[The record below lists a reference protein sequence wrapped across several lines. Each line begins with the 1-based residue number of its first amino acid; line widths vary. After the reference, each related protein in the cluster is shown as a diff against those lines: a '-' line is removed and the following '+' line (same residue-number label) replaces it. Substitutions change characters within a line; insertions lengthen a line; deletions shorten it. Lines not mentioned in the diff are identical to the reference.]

1 MAFRDLTQDE
11 RNLLRRM
18 FPTDK
23 SWSSRSIHDLAGYP
37 KEPRLADLMAP
48 TVIEAFDLVLPTI
61 WADNVKI
68 LGHSRVVEIL
78 QQSWDNTL
86 Y

>member
-1 MAFRDLTQDE
+1 
-11 RNLLRRM
+11 M
-18 FPTDK
+18 FPTSK
-23 SWSSRSIHDLAGYP
+23 SWSSRSIQDLAGYP
-37 KEPRLADLMAP
+37 KEPRLADLRTP
-48 TVIEAFDLVLPTI
+48 TVIDGLDLELPTI

-68 LGHSRVVEIL
+68 LGHSRVVEIR